1 MILDSSVFIAA
12 ANKSDENFKLANEL
26 LLMAERAS
34 AKTTDHVLE
43 EVVTYLCK
51 KAGSDIAYKT
61 GIGILGS
68 FELVYFSEDNLREA
82 LELVKKYRRLSLC
95 DALSVVAASE
105 MRDKAICSFD
115 SDFDFVKGIKRVF

>member
-1 MILDSSVFIAA
+1 MIIDSSVFIAA
-12 ANKSDENFKLANEL
+12 ANKNDENFKRANEL
-26 LLMAERAS
+26 LVMAERAG

-61 GIGILGS
+61 GSGMLNS
-68 FELVYFSEDNLREA
+68 FELVFFSEENLREA
-82 LELVKKYRRLSLC
+82 LELVKKYKRLSLC

-105 MRDKAICSFD
+105 MRDKSICSFD
-115 SDFDFVKGIKRVF
+115 SDFDVVKGIKRIF

>member
-12 ANKSDENFKLANEL
+12 TNPNEANNKRAKEFLSIAEEAN
-26 LLMAERAS
+26 
-34 AKTTDHVLE
+34 AKTTDHILD
-43 EVVTYLCK
+43 EVVTFLGKRFGAEVAHY
-51 KAGSDIAYKT
+51 T
-61 GIGILGS
+61 GNYILES

-82 LELVKKYRRLSLC
+82 LELVKRYKKLSLC